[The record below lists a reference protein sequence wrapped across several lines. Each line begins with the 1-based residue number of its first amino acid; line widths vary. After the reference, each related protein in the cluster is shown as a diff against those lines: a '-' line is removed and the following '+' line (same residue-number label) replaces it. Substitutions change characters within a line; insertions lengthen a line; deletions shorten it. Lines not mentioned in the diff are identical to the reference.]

1 MDGSELK
8 SGAGGGL
15 HELHHPVEQMNDAE
29 EIQRIRAMP
38 KEVGVLLIVAGIGGL
53 LLPGSIGSPFLILG
67 GVVLWPKAFERLEIW
82 FEKRFPR
89 MHHQSVRQIKRFL
102 DDLERRYPLPKY

>member
-1 MDGSELK
+1 MDREE
-8 SGAGGGL
+8 GGGMRAL
-15 HELHHPVEQMNDAE
+15 QPPVEPRNDAE

-53 LLPGSIGSPFLILG
+53 LLPGPVGTPFLVVG
-67 GVVLWPKAFERLEIW
+67 GIILWPRVFERVEIYLQR
-82 FEKRFPR
+82 RFPR

-102 DDLERRYPLPKY
+102 DDLERRYPLPK

>member
-1 MDGSELK
+1 LNGSELE
-8 SGAGGGL
+8 SGEGVGP
-15 HELHHPVEQMNDAE
+15 HELQRPLEPRSDAE

-53 LLPGSIGSPFLILG
+53 LLPGPVGTPFLIVG
-67 GVVLWPKAFERLEIW
+67 GVMLWPKAFERVEIW

-89 MHHQSVRQIKRFL
+89 MHHQSVRQMKRFL
-102 DDLERRYPLPKY
+102 DDLDRRYPLPR